1 MKILLILFA
10 FVFIS
15 LTFGC
20 HDRKE
25 NNIEDMEDIQK
36 SESQTRVQL
45 SPAQEAATGV
55 ICGVFVKQ
63 PLENLVKAPGFID
76 SPPQYKATIN
86 PYLTVYVEKIHFI
99 VGDPVKKGQVVITAS
114 SPEYVSLQQEYLET
128 INRLTAL
135 EKDFTRK
142 QDLQQDNITSKKE
155 FEAAESAFNSELAKK
170 SALQNNLHLMGTN
183 IKNLDEGNIQ
193 SKIFMRSPIS
203 GKISSLSTAVG
214 QHTAPHE
221 VMMEINNVEHLHV
234 EIKVFEPDIP
244 KIREGQK
251 VVFTLPDFE
260 EQVFKG
266 HIYRISNTID
276 AKGRFT
282 QVHAHLDNENEAFL
296 PGMYINSHIVVE
308 EDSVWSVPSS
318 AIVREGNEEFLFV
331 LQEINEEGKVYLRK
345 KVLTGVESMGFT
357 AIKNLDPVS
366 LKDSVVT
373 QGAYYLANALN
384 EAGGHDQ

>member
-1 MKILLILFA
+1 MKNLQRIFMIA
-10 FVFIS
+10 FIC
-15 LTFGC
+15 LHFGC
-20 HDRKE
+20 DNKKDTNSE
-25 NNIEDMEDIQK
+25 ETEDIQT
-36 SESQTRVQL
+36 SVSQFRVQL

-55 ICGVFVKQ
+55 ISGVFVKQ

-86 PYLTVYVEKIHFI
+86 PYLTVFVEKIHFI
-99 VGDPVKKGQVVITAS
+99 VGDWVQKGQVVITAS
-114 SPEYVSLQQEYLET
+114 SPAYVSLQQDYLET
-128 INRLTAL
+128 IHRLSPL

-142 QDLQQDNITSKKE
+142 QELLQDNITSKKE
-155 FEAAESAFNSELAKK
+155 FEIVESTLNSELAKK
-170 SALQNNLHLMGTN
+170 SALGNNLQLMGTN
-183 IKNLDEGNIQ
+183 LKELDKGNIQ
-193 SKIFMRSPIS
+193 SKFFIRSPIS
-203 GKISSLSTAVG
+203 GKISSLTTAVG
-214 QHTAPHE
+214 QHTSPHE
-221 VMMEINNVEHLHV
+221 VMMEIHNVEHLHV
-234 EIKVFEPDIP
+234 EMKVFEPDIP

-251 VVFTLPDFE
+251 VTFTLPDFE
-260 EQVFKG
+260 EQVFQG

-296 PGMYINSHIVVE
+296 PGMYINSHIVVD

-331 LQEINEEGKVYLRK
+331 LQEINEEGKVYYRK
-345 KVLTGVESMGFT
+345 RVQTGVESMGFT
-357 AIKNLDPVS
+357 AIKNLDPVL

-373 QGAYYLANALN
+373 IGAYYLANALN